1 MDNKM
6 STKIVIIGSFIAIVI
21 LIVAQVLAGL
31 IASGFSLVKL
41 PEGICNIIAGVL
53 YLGLAYCQLY

>member
-1 MDNKM
+1 M
-6 STKIVIIGSFIAIVI
+6 STKIVIIGSFIAIFI

-31 IASGFSLVKL
+31 IASGFSFAKL

-53 YLGLAYCQLY
+53 YLGLAY